1 MIETRLLYY
10 FLAIAREQSITRA
23 AETLHITQPTLSK
36 QMMEL
41 EGQLGKQLLVRGK
54 KKIMLTEEG
63 VFLRNRAQEMMS
75 LMDKTESAFQGEAE
89 LISGDVYLGSGETP
103 FMKVIADVFKHMQQ
117 EYPKVALHIHSGDV
131 DTLLER
137 LDKGLLDA
145 CLLFAPPRQEK
156 YEYMKLKHRDRFGLL
171 MPQNCFL
178 AEKTAVSF
186 NDLQDLPIVFPDQAY
201 EGKERLEWFGE
212 HYEQLNIVATYNL
225 LYNATFLVEEGIGYA
240 FCLEGLVDTEGQR
253 NLVFRPFT
261 PEIYGELYIVTK
273 KYQVFSSAGKIFL
286 QRLSE
291 GRDR

>member
-54 KKIMLTEEG
+54 KKIVLTEEG

-131 DTLLER
+131 STLLER

-171 MPQNCFL
+171 MPRNCSL
-178 AEKTAVSF
+178 AEKAVVSF
-186 NDLQDLPIVFPDQAY
+186 ADLQDLAIIFPDQAY

-212 HYEQLNIVATYNL
+212 RYEQLNIAATYNL

-240 FCLEGLVDTEGQR
+240 FCLEGLVDTEGR
-253 NLVFRPFT
+253 RTLVFRPFA

-291 GRDR
+291 GCDR

>member
-54 KKIMLTEEG
+54 KKIVLTEEG

-131 DTLLER
+131 DTLLKR

-171 MPQNCFL
+171 MPRNCSL
-178 AEKTAVSF
+178 AEKAVVSF
-186 NDLQDLPIVFPDQAY
+186 ADLQDLAIIFPDQAY

-212 HYEQLNIVATYNL
+212 RYEQLNIAATYNL

-240 FCLEGLVDTEGQR
+240 FCLEGLVDTEGR
-253 NLVFRPFT
+253 RTLVFRPFA

-291 GRDR
+291 GCDR